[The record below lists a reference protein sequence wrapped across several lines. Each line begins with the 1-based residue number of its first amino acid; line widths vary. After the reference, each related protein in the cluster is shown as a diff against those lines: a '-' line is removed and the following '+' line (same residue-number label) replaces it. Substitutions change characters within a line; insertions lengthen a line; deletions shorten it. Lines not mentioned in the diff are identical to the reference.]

1 MSPDLGPAGD
11 WDGPAYDRIAH
22 PQAKWGSAVLDRL
35 HLAGDERVLDAGC
48 GSGRVTEQLLDRFP
62 GISVVA
68 LDAAPSMLVEARAR
82 LARFGDRVEYVE
94 ADLARPLPAAP
105 PVDVVV
111 STAAFHWVLD
121 HDLLFAHL
129 AAVLRP
135 GGRLVAQCGG
145 EGNIATVAA
154 ALHALGLDPLPC
166 LFATPAETVDRLRR
180 AGFTATD
187 VWLHEELTKFDS
199 IEALQAFLATVVL
212 RTHLDPLPAAER
224 QPLLDAVTDLLPGC
238 SLDYVRLN
246 LVADSWGAPPPNG
259 PPSQN
264 RGRPSGG

>member
-1 MSPDLGPAGD
+1 MSPDLDPAGD
-11 WDGPAYDRIAH
+11 WDGATYDRIAH

-82 LARFGDRVEYVE
+82 LARFGARVEYVE
-94 ADLARPLPAAP
+94 ADLARPLPVAP
-105 PVDVVV
+105 PVDVVM

-154 ALHALGLDPLPC
+154 ALRALGHEPLPC
-166 LFATPAETVDRLRR
+166 LFATPADTLDRLAR
-180 AGFTATD
+180 AGFTAAD
-187 VWLHEELTKFDS
+187 AWLHEEFTEFES
-199 IEALQAFLATVVL
+199 TEALQAFLATVVL
-212 RTHLDPLPAAER
+212 RTHLDPLPAPER
-224 QPLLDAVTDLLPGC
+224 QPLLDAVTALLPAC
-238 SLDYVRLN
+238 ALDYFRLN
-246 LVADSWGAPPPNG
+246 MDARR
-259 PPSQN
+259 Q
-264 RGRPSGG
+264 

>member
-1 MSPDLGPAGD
+1 M
-11 WDGPAYDRIAH
+11 
-22 PQAKWGSAVLDRL
+22 
-35 HLAGDERVLDAGC
+35 LDAGC

-94 ADLARPLPAAP
+94 ADLARPLPVAP

-154 ALHALGLDPLPC
+154 ALRALGLDPLPC

-180 AGFTATD
+180 
-187 VWLHEELTKFDS
+187 
-199 IEALQAFLATVVL
+199 
-212 RTHLDPLPAAER
+212 PAS
-224 QPLLDAVTDLLPGC
+224 PPPTPGC
-238 SLDYVRLN
+238 TRSSPSSTAPRRCRR
-246 LVADSWGAPPPNG
+246 SWPPSSSAPTSTPCPPPNA
-259 PPSQN
+259 N
-264 RGRPSGG
+264 RCSTP